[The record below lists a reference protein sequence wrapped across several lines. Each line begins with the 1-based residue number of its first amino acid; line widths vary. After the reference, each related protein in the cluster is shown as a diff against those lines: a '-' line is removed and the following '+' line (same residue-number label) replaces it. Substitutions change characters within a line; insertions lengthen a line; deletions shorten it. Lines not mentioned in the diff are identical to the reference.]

1 MLALFLF
8 YRVGMMLS
16 DIRHKIQQPLFYS
29 SALLSICSVLVYYQ
43 TMMAQAGVM
52 EGAVVPPPTLV
63 KAGSTQQAA
72 YAAASK
78 AAGSLLSS
86 VWGGLGLR

>member
-8 YRVGMMLS
+8 YRVGMLLS
-16 DIRHKIQQPLFYS
+16 DIRHKIQQPLFYG
-29 SALLSICSVLVYYQ
+29 SAFLSICSVLVYYH

-52 EGAVVPPPTLV
+52 EGVVEPPPTLV
-63 KAGSTQQAA
+63 RAGSAQQAA
-72 YAAASK
+72 YAAASS

-86 VWGGLGLR
+86 VWGGLGLK